1 MIPLMDRMYQEDPT
15 RGTRRYVDDLA
26 HEGYKVG
33 RDKVRRLMQLMAIA
47 ANYRKP
53 RTTVMDPAKYKY
65 PYLLR
70 GLVIISTGLI
80 GSGRLTS
87 VSFHCE
93 RDSCTWWLLSTF
105 IVAISW
111 VGTFPTPWMLNGSW
125 FVSNRLFLDMELLRS
140 STPTKEASLQVMSIL
155 ET

>member
-1 MIPLMDRMYQEDPT
+1 MVDIHQFARPGPFEPLPQTQDHGHESGQVQVPLICSED
-15 RGTRRYVDDLA
+15 
-26 HEGYKVG
+26 
-33 RDKVRRLMQLMAIA
+33 
-47 ANYRKP
+47 
-53 RTTVMDPAKYKY
+53 
-65 PYLLR
+65 LL
-70 GLVIISTGLI
+70 STGLI
-80 GSGRLTS
+80 RSGRLTS

-155 ET
+155 GT